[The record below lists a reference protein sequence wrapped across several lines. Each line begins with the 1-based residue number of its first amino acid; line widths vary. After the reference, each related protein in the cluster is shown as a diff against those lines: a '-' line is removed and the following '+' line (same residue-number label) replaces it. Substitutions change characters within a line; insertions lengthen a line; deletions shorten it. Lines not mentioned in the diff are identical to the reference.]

1 MGITARGAWESVK
14 RHFRMMGKDIQNPNN
29 PSHQFTVVGIGDM
42 GGDVFGNGM
51 LLSPNI
57 KLLAAFNHLHIF
69 IDPTPDV
76 AAALSERERL
86 FNLPRSTWDD
96 YNKALISQG
105 GGVFSRQDKAI
116 AISSAMKQAFTIEAD
131 NLTPDELIHAL
142 LKSPVDLIW
151 NGGIGTY
158 VKSTQESHADVG
170 DRANDAVRIDGHELQ
185 AKVIGE
191 GGNLGMTQRGRIEF
205 AQAGGRL
212 YTDAIDNSAG
222 VNCSDHEVNIKIL
235 LDGIVAQGDMT
246 VKQRN
251 ELLASMTDDVA
262 KLVLRQNYLQ
272 PQAIELSAMQA
283 TANLSLQQ
291 KFMQYL
297 ESEERLDRAIEF
309 LPSDEEIA
317 RRQKAGQGLTN
328 PELSVLLAYG
338 KMWVYDHLL
347 ESDVPDDGYFIQEM
361 RKYFPTVLSER
372 YFEQMQQNPL
382 HREII
387 STYLTNSLVN
397 RLGIEDIYRMVDELG
412 VSISSVV
419 KSYSVMRDVFDISQY
434 WQLFEALDNQIDSQ
448 HQLTLE
454 LYLRQDLTQSMYW
467 LIQQFGEDFDVTA
480 VSTQLSD
487 GMASLTRQTFDNQ
500 PRTSYFRDY
509 LDKLTA
515 QYSDISLLQ
524 SHSATLPVSPQVL
537 DAVWFAKKNS
547 QDVEQVTKVYFKA
560 YELLH
565 IDWLLMQVESLPQT
579 SYWERRAA
587 HALRE
592 DIMTTFRRY
601 VSQFLAQPDPLS
613 AIEAFASQR
622 GDTLAELVQAKE
634 GDLPITFAIL
644 SVLVNQLKE
653 GITD

>member
-1 MGITARGAWESVK
+1 
-14 RHFRMMGKDIQNPNN
+14 
-29 PSHQFTVVGIGDM
+29 
-42 GGDVFGNGM
+42 
-51 LLSPNI
+51 
-57 KLLAAFNHLHIF
+57 
-69 IDPTPDV
+69 
-76 AAALSERERL
+76 
-86 FNLPRSTWDD
+86 
-96 YNKALISQG
+96 
-105 GGVFSRQDKAI
+105 
-116 AISSAMKQAFTIEAD
+116 
-131 NLTPDELIHAL
+131 
-142 LKSPVDLIW
+142 
-151 NGGIGTY
+151 
-158 VKSTQESHADVG
+158 
-170 DRANDAVRIDGHELQ
+170 
-185 AKVIGE
+185 
-191 GGNLGMTQRGRIEF
+191 
-205 AQAGGRL
+205 
-212 YTDAIDNSAG
+212 
-222 VNCSDHEVNIKIL
+222 
-235 LDGIVAQGDMT
+235 
-246 VKQRN
+246 
-251 ELLASMTDDVA
+251 
-262 KLVLRQNYLQ
+262 
-272 PQAIELSAMQA
+272 
-283 TANLSLQQ
+283 
-291 KFMQYL
+291 MQYL

-434 WQLFEALDNQIDSQ
+434 WQLFEALDNQINSQ
-448 HQLTLE
+448 QQLTLE
-454 LYLRQDLTQSMYW
+454 LCLRQDLTQSMYW

-487 GMASLTRQTFDNQ
+487 GMASLTHQTFDNQ

-509 LDKLTA
+509 LDKLTTE
-515 QYSDISLLQ
+515 YSDISLLQ

-565 IDWLLMQVESLPQT
+565 IDWLLMQVEALPQT

-613 AIEAFASQR
+613 AIEAFAAQR

-634 GDLPITFAIL
+634 GGLPITFAIL
-644 SVLVNQLKE
+644 SVLVSQLKE
-653 GITD
+653 GIID